1 MFEEGITIMA
11 NLGTEGFKKGTK
23 EIERAVKSLSNSAKK
38 FSMQMTGTI
47 RRLIPMILGVGS
59 AYQVISKG
67 VSAFMS
73 QNEELS
79 ARMSAIWTAVGNL
92 LGPIITQIID
102 WVTTAVSYF
111 ISFLN
116 LLGITGK
123 SASEL
128 SKSAKKSAGDLQRTL
143 AGFDELNVLQ
153 DNSGGGKERPLKDL
167 DPAEWMKKLAEL
179 LKNKM
184 WDEAADMII
193 AGMNKLIYTMRDKAY
208 EFGQVVGEYL
218 GAALHIIGRVI
229 DEVDW
234 HALGE
239 TLALFINGIFNHPN
253 MKGEDLGKI
262 LVGKFTIAFK
272 TLTGFL
278 ETLDWETI
286 ADYLTGVI
294 IGALDS
300 IAEAIEQADFQKI
313 GAGIVKFFKKL
324 WDNKDEIAD
333 AIFRALKSAWDAAL
347 DLLWGILAGDS
358 EQEPPLVGSLRKLGE
373 AVEGFVSTVGSKLQ
387 PVWENVLKPLG
398 EWLLNTALPA
408 AIDTITQELERFTS
422 LLSGDMNL
430 GEFLGS
436 MTELERIA
444 TLVGLA
450 FGAIKLTSFIG
461 EVEKLGG
468 LLPTLIQ
475 HFGGTF
481 GGVESLI
488 TALAGINPV
497 VLGVIAVIGAFI
509 AEFVHLYN
517 KNEEFRQKID
527 EVWTNI
533 KGVFERFFESVRAL
547 FNGDIGLA
555 EFIGNIIGGLARLK
569 LEIEEGIAA
578 FFEALGQDLWEKIT
592 GIWDKIQEAWKQVVD
607 WWHEVAF
614 EDGKFTIQGLFDGI
628 VEKITGIG
636 TWIMDHIINP
646 FINGFKNGFG
656 IASPSTVMAELGG
669 FIIEGLLNGIKALLP
684 DLDGIR
690 ESIVGAFSN
699 MKEKVVGFLDSI
711 NPFKPKVEEMATSA
725 QGLAEQANYFR
736 EVASHA
742 DEALYDMMGTC
753 EYSLGECMEAEE
765 ALTMVYEELAKQ
777 LGLSTEELMNQIAAA
792 DGDVTK
798 IAALKDVVIEAGE
811 AMLAS
816 ADSYKRGSEAYDQ
829 ASADVAE
836 ASERAAE
843 TVTTSTETINEVTA
857 ANTEAAAE
865 NATTNSATAEQNTTS
880 SFEEMNEQATAQ
892 MQSLAQNANNIFSM
906 LASNA
911 SVWGTDLMVNFV
923 NGINAMI
930 PALESTLIGIANMVN
945 SYIGFSKPDKGPLSD
960 FDEYGPD
967 MMDLLAEGIEGGAGR
982 LASALNDIAETVSYQ
997 MPAVAGGAIL
1007 PYGVAAATGMG
1018 SGDAGTGGSAAD
1030 AIAQLIN
1037 AITALQHAIEDNEY
1051 VLDFGDF
1058 RQIARAVTKTQR
1070 RMSRAEGV

>member
-1 MFEEGITIMA
+1 MFEEGITIMT
-11 NLGTEGFKKGTK
+11 NLGTEGFKKGST
-23 EIERAVKSLSNSAKK
+23 EIDHAVKSLSNSAKK
-38 FSMQMTGTI
+38 FSMKMTGSI
-47 RRLIPMILGVGS
+47 RRLIPMIIGIGS
-59 AYQVISKG
+59 AYQIISKG

-79 ARMSAIWTAVGNL
+79 ARMNSIWTACGNL
-92 LGPIITQIID
+92 LGPIVTQIIN
-102 WVTTAVSYF
+102 WITTAVSYF

-123 SASEL
+123 TASQL
-128 SKSAKKSAGDLQRTL
+128 SKSAKKSASELQRTL

-153 DNSGGGKERPLKDL
+153 DNSGGGGSPERLLKDL
-167 DPAEWMKKLAEL
+167 EPSDWMKKLAEL
-179 LKNKM
+179 LKNKL

-193 AGMNKLIYTMRDKAY
+193 AGMNNLIYTARNKAY
-208 EFGQVVGEYL
+208 GLGQVLGEYF
-218 GAALHIIGRVI
+218 GAAMYLLAIMI
-229 DEVDW
+229 DSADW

-239 TLALFINGIFNHPN
+239 ALALFINGIINHPN
-253 MKGEDLGKI
+253 MKGEDLGII
-262 LVGKFTIAFK
+262 LVGILTIAFRR
-272 TLTGFL
+272 LTGFL

-286 ADYLTGVI
+286 ADYLAGVI
-294 IGALDS
+294 IGAFES
-300 IAEAIEQADFQKI
+300 IGKAIEGADFQKI
-313 GAGIVKFFKKL
+313 GEGIVTFHEKCCSLRGEVFEAFFRY
-324 WDNKDEIAD
+324 
-333 AIFRALKSAWDAAL
+333 RATDWNAAL
-347 DLLWGILAGDS
+347 DLLKGLLTGQAAGGED
-358 EQEPPLVGSLRKLGE
+358 PPLVKSLRGLGKAIKSFVIAVNQKLDGFWNNI
-373 AVEGFVSTVGSKLQ
+373 VE
-387 PVWENVLKPLG
+387 PL
-398 EWLLNTALPA
+398 EKWRLSTALPA
-408 AIDTITQELERFTS
+408 VIHSITEEIKRFTA
-422 LLSGDMNL
+422 LLAGDMNL
-430 GEFLGS
+430 IEFIGS
-436 MTELERIA
+436 MTNLEKIA
-444 TLVGLA
+444 TLAGLA
-450 FGAIKLTSFIG
+450 FGALKLAAFIDG
-461 EVEKLGG
+461 IGKLGG
-468 LLPTLIQ
+468 ILPTLIQ
-475 HFGGTF
+475 HFSGAF
-481 GGVESLI
+481 SGVHGLI
-488 TALAGINPV
+488 GALAGINPI

-742 DEALYDMMGTC
+742 DEALNDLTGTC
-753 EYSLGECMEAEE
+753 KYSLNECLTAEA
-765 ALTMVYEELAKQ
+765 ALTAVYEELAKK
-777 LGLSTEELMNQIAAA
+777 LGLSTEELLNQIAAA

-798 IAALKDVVIEAGE
+798 VAALKDTVTEAGA
-811 AMLAS
+811 AMQQS
-816 ADSYKRGSEAYDQ
+816 ADSFKTGAEAYDQ
-829 ASADVAE
+829 ASEQVAGSSQAAADAVTEETAEINQAAADNTAAVAE
-836 ASERAAE
+836 
-843 TVTTSTETINEVTA
+843 
-857 ANTEAAAE
+857 
-865 NATTNSATAEQNTTS
+865 NTTS
-880 SFEEMNEQATAQ
+880 NAQ
-892 MQSLAQNANNIFSM
+892 MMESNISDAFAGLNQEATIHLNRLESTTESIFRQ
-906 LASNA
+906 LEYSAWI
-911 SVWGTDLMVNFV
+911 WGNDLMMNLV
-923 NGINAMI
+923 NGINSMI
-930 PALESTLIGIANMVN
+930 PAIETALINTASSIN
-945 SYIGFSKPDKGPLSD
+945 SYIGFSKPEKGPLSD
-960 FDEYGPD
+960 FDQYGPD
-967 MMDLLAEGIEGGAGR
+967 MIDLLSDGIESGAGR
-982 LASALNDIAETVSYQ
+982 LSQVLTDISDTVSFRI
-997 MPAVAGGAIL
+997 PGVAGGAIL
-1007 PYGVAAATGMG
+1007 PHSVEAALKTNNSESTVNMSDVFDRLFTVVSALENSIMNDPRILDC
-1018 SGDAGTGGSAAD
+1018 SDFKLAGRVKR
-1030 AIAQLIN
+1030 
-1037 AITALQHAIEDNEY
+1037 HANC
-1051 VLDFGDF
+1051 
-1058 RQIARAVTKTQR
+1058 
-1070 RMSRAEGV
+1070 